1 MCVLVVT
8 LLIHKTLLTLTMKAQ
23 QRRRSGSMFRF
34 LTLPSR
40 DLSISLHPFI
50 LGQGRAALEHGCE
63 GKTNCEVM
71 SSDWYVTIDGFY
83 KK

>member
-1 MCVLVVT
+1 
-8 LLIHKTLLTLTMKAQ
+8 
-23 QRRRSGSMFRF
+23 MFRF

-50 LGQGRAALEHGCE
+50 LGQARAALEHGCE